1 MDPPPDNLTM
11 GSPAFEIDHTRE
23 KTPAVNANFENISLI
38 DGSVVRRKAP
48 MEVEC
53 VDCVK
58 CGHRNRLEKGVAPHH
73 VITVVDDGVYLTW
86 EDLSVT
92 VSGMNRP
99 ILDSSTGYAEP
110 GHVLAIMGPSGSG
123 KTTLLDALAGR
134 LATKIRQSGRILVNG
149 RKQALAFGTSVR
161 TLYKP

>member
-1 MDPPPDNLTM
+1 MDLPPDVDLTL
-11 GSPAFEIDHTRE
+11 GSPAFEIDHHTTHVVNGNSE
-23 KTPAVNANFENISLI
+23 KLSLI
-38 DGSVVRRKAP
+38 DGSVVLRKTP
-48 MEVEC
+48 LEVEC

-58 CGHRNRLEKGVAPHH
+58 CGHRNRIQKGVMSNQ
-73 VITVVDDGVYLTW
+73 VITVAEDGVFLTW

-92 VSGMNRP
+92 VSSLNRP
-99 ILDSSTGYAEP
+99 ILVSSTGYAEP

-134 LATKIRQSGRILVNG
+134 LPTKIRQSGRILVNG

-161 TLYKP
+161 TPYKP